1 MIRAKTSLRTV
12 SVLFV
17 ILLLVLSFLLV
28 GCGSRAR
35 NAPDSNVSS
44 SANQQTTPAQTSASS
59 SSTNTSSSAS
69 GDTSQQIQDAIQAIN
84 NAQQDVNSADA
95 TAATENGSNE
105 QP

>member
-17 ILLLVLSFLLV
+17 ILLLTLSFLLV
-28 GCGSRAR
+28 ACGSRVR
-35 NAPDSNVSS
+35 NTPDSNVSS
-44 SANQQTTPAQTSASS
+44 SANQQTTPTQTSASS
-59 SSTNTSSSAS
+59 SSTNTSGSAS